1 MCKCNVSVCK
11 DLEDTNSSMK
21 KRGSGEGRQMGKF
34 APHQR
39 KENRRWL
46 SKMSLGFRT
55 EKAVADGM

>member
-1 MCKCNVSVCK
+1 
-11 DLEDTNSSMK
+11 MK

-34 APHQR
+34 APNQR

-46 SKMSLGFRT
+46 SKTSLGFRI